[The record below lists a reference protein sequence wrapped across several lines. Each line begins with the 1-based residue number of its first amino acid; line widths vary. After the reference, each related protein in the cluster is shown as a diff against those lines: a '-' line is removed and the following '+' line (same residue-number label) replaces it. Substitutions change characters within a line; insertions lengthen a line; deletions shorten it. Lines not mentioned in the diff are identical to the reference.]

1 MDHSLLL
8 QTQQTLHNL
17 QRKLNNLCFS
27 QLLLRFDVL
36 LEAALLAVFG
46 DQTHIPAFL
55 ILLSEELAVEL
66 PH

>member
-1 MDHSLLL
+1 MDHSLPL

-17 QRKLNNLCFS
+17 QRKLNNLCFG
-27 QLLLRFDVL
+27 QLLLHFEVVF
-36 LEAALLAVFG
+36 EAALLAVFD

-55 ILLSEELAVEL
+55 ILLSEELAIEL